1 MVATVD
7 AAFESNEILETF
19 SPHRG
24 EKVAEGW
31 MRCNA
36 SQSTL
41 TGIFAFAG
49 ICFRRAAFRPL
60 SARGKG
66 FSGLKAAL
74 RTSGL
79 P

>member
-1 MVATVD
+1 MDATVD
-7 AAFESNEILETF
+7 AAFESNEILETD

-24 EKVAEGW
+24 QKVAEDR
-31 MRCNA
+31 MRGNA
-36 SQSTL
+36 SQLTL

-74 RTSGL
+74 RTSGV